1 MTAKIETTTRE
12 FKEGIAI
19 RDGATISWESTG
31 HLAVQLYDATGTVP
45 LAGRTVEVVVPR
57 EGKLALET
65 DGDGK
70 VFHADV
76 PFQDYEL
83 DLGSGVKV
91 HAPAVSNPGDL
102 QARHV
107 PPIAYAFARLH
118 VRRAHG
124 LPVRGVALELRGPED
139 TQLSLR
145 TDDDG
150 FAEHKEPV
158 PAGDYEIECAEGT
171 ATVALPD
178 HPHGL
183 AIVHLE
189 PRGTEESA

>member
-45 LAGRTVEVVVPR
+45 LAGRTVEVVVPV
-57 EGKLALET
+57 EGKLAIEA
-65 DGDGK
+65 DGAGK

-83 DLGSGVKV
+83 DLGGGVKV

-107 PPIAYAFARLH
+107 PGIAFAFARLH
-118 VRRAHG
+118 VRQAHG
-124 LPVRGVALELRGPED
+124 IPVRSLALDLRGPEA
-139 TQLSLR
+139 THLNLW
-145 TDDDG
+145 TDEDG
-150 FAEHKEPV
+150 FAEHGEPV
-158 PAGDYEIECAEGT
+158 PAGDYELECAQGT

-189 PRGTEESA
+189 AKERA